1 MAVFLN
7 VSCFVFEQSIVF
19 QNIYNIFYFKTSS
32 IFNSV
37 KKQSGIGFI
46 VDALFGYF
54 TYLHS
59 LYAVVELRINFVL
72 IHFGRQPT
80 HYANFFLANYYACL
94 PFLRIIENQCSVL
107 AKCN

>member
-37 KKQSGIGFI
+37 KKQSGIGF
-46 VDALFGYF
+46 VDDALFGYF
-54 TYLHS
+54 IYLHS
-59 LYAVVELRINFVL
+59 LYAAVELHINFVL

-80 HYANFFLANYYACL
+80 HYAIFFSKLLCMLAFSTYNRKSM
-94 PFLRIIENQCSVL
+94 FSSSKV
-107 AKCN
+107 